1 METTQRFIDNGDG
14 TIKDTKTNLMWMK
27 NDSHQDLKAFI
38 GFDTAQKNSAKNYVK
53 AANEK
58 AFAGYTDWRLPT
70 KEEAYSLF
78 VQDSVIKDSYDMD
91 IHLDPVFPPGGGFN
105 TWTSNVRGKMTAFV
119 FSYSNGTGTHKE
131 VDASL
136 NTSVR
141 LVRTDGVVPPL
152 EHKVPL
158 PPQDFGK
165 LGAWR

>member
-1 METTQRFIDNGDG
+1 METQQRFIDKGDG
-14 TIKDTKTNLMWMK
+14 TIKDTMTNLMWMK
-27 NDSHQDLKAFI
+27 NDSYQDLRAFI
-38 GFDTAQKNSAKNYVK
+38 GFDTAQRHSAKLYLENVNK
-53 AANEK
+53 K
-58 AFAGYTDWRLPT
+58 AFAGHSDWRLPT

-105 TWTSNVRGKMTAFV
+105 TWTSNVRGKATAFV
-119 FSYSNGTGTHKE
+119 FSYSNGTGAHKE

-141 LVRTDGVVPPL
+141 LVRTDGVVPSLNTKIP
-152 EHKVPL
+152 P